1 MLLKRGAGDLALSG
15 SGRVW
20 ILKEEPMGCANE
32 LQVENERGRVK
43 NNLEGFCL
51 SIRKEGGKKGTM
63 GKP

>member
-1 MLLKRGAGDLALSG
+1 
-15 SGRVW
+15 
-20 ILKEEPMGCANE
+20 MGFANE

-51 SIRKEGGKKGTM
+51 SIRKEGGKKGIM